1 MPTNVTV
8 TIPGCGCEVDIP
20 VHVAEGQDA
29 LTNDPHAK
37 SVRYVEAVDAPDT
50 CPSCGAEC
58 DAVRKAVVAGR
69 AERVWARR
77 HA

>member
-37 SVRYVEAVDAPDT
+37 AVAYVETIDTPDA
-50 CPSCGAEC
+50 CPACGAAFD
-58 DAVRKAVVAGR
+58 DARKFVIDAR
-69 AERVWARR
+69 AERAWARW